1 MKKLPFKKV
10 LIANRGEIAL
20 RVIRACRELGLKSV
34 AVYSEA
40 DKNSPH
46 TLLADE
52 AIHIGESEAK
62 KSYLVPEK
70 ILAACKQTGADA
82 LHPGFGFLSEN
93 AEFARSCKKAG
104 IKFIG
109 PTPEAIDLMG
119 DKLRARAAMKAA
131 GVPIVP
137 GSDGALKDL
146 AEAKKVADVI
156 GFPVIL
162 KAAAGG
168 GGKGMRVANSMKE
181 LETYF
186 EMVQREA
193 LNYFN
198 DGSVFLE
205 RYAKNPHHIEVQI
218 LADEKGHVVHLFERE
233 CSVQRRH
240 QKVIEEAPSPFLIGH
255 DDIREKLFA
264 VAVQGAQR
272 IGYTNAGTM
281 EFVMDGDR
289 NFYFL
294 EMNTRIQVEH
304 PVSEMITGIDIVKEQ
319 LLIAAGE
326 PLSFQQSDL
335 KVHGAAMESRLY
347 AENPHSFLP
356 SPGPVKELLLPGGP
370 FIRVDA
376 AMHAGNVIP
385 LEYDPMIAKICAWGR
400 HRTECLHRMARALS
414 ETAVAGCLTNLGFL
428 RRTMENEVFQKGD
441 YTTGF
446 IAAESEL
453 TNAKSLPPG
462 IESEEEFQELLALLA
477 SSEQKPLTTEE
488 PAAWWKITHVR

>member
-1 MKKLPFKKV
+1 
-10 LIANRGEIAL
+10 
-20 RVIRACRELGLKSV
+20 V

-46 TLLADE
+46 VLLADE
-52 AIHIGESEAK
+52 AVHIGEAEAK

-70 ILAACKQTGADA
+70 IFAAAKKTGADA

-93 AEFARSCKKAG
+93 AQFARDCAAAG
-104 IKFIG
+104 ITFVG
-109 PTPEAIDLMG
+109 PSPDAMDLMG
-119 DKLRARAAMKAA
+119 DKLSARAAMKKA

-146 AEAKKVADVI
+146 KEARKVAAQI

-168 GGKGMRVANSMKE
+168 GGKGMRVANNEKE
-181 LETYF
+181 LDSYF
-186 EMVQREA
+186 ELVQREA

-198 DGSVFLE
+198 DGSIFLE

-218 LADEKGHVVHLFERE
+218 LADSHGNVTHLFERE

-255 DDIREKLFA
+255 DDVRERLFA
-264 VAVQGAQR
+264 VAVEGAKR
-272 IGYTNAGTM
+272 IGYVNAGTM

-304 PVSEMITGIDIVKEQ
+304 PVTEMITGIDIVKEQ
-319 LLIAAGE
+319 ILIAGGRK
-326 PLSFQQSDL
+326 LSFTQAQL
-335 KVHGAAMESRLY
+335 TARGHAIESRLY

-356 SPGPVKELLLPGGP
+356 SPGPVKELMLPGGP
-370 FIRVDA
+370 FVRVDS
-376 AMHAGNVIP
+376 AMLPGQDIP

-400 HRTECLHRMARALS
+400 DRHETMNRMARALS
-414 ETAVAGCLTNLGFL
+414 ETGVAGCLTNLAFL
-428 RRTMENEVFQKGD
+428 RRALDDSIFRSGT
-441 YTTGF
+441 YTTAF
-446 IAAESEL
+446 IAERAEL
-453 TNAKSLPPG
+453 LANAKALPPG
-462 IESEEEFQELLALLA
+462 IETDEDFRELLALLA
-477 SSEQKPLTTEE
+477 ASEAKSPVAAEA
-488 PAAWWKITHVR
+488 AAWWRMNHVR